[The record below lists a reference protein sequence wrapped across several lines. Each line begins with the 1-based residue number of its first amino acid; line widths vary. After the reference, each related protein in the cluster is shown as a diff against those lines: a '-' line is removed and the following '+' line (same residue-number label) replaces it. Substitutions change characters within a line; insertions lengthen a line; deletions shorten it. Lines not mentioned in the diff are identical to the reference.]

1 SLALYECRLAFA
13 LDHGGQPRA
22 AAEFYRA
29 ADECDARWPEEF
41 AARAWRL
48 ATDPNPDLRDP
59 QQAYELAA
67 QAVAG
72 VADPAAPLLD
82 ALAAALAARGDFE
95 EAARTGQRALDKAT
109 AAGDV
114 TLANGIRD

>member
-1 SLALYECRLAFA
+1 
-13 LDHGGQPRA
+13 
-22 AAEFYRA
+22 
-29 ADECDARWPEEF
+29 RWPEEF

-48 ATDPNPDLRDP
+48 ATDPNPELRDP
-59 QQAYELAA
+59 QQACELAE

-72 VADPAAPLLD
+72 VADPSAHLLD

-95 EAARTGQRALDKAT
+95 EAAHTAQSALDKAT

-114 TLANGIRD
+114 TLVSGIRDRLALYRGRKPVVSSCP